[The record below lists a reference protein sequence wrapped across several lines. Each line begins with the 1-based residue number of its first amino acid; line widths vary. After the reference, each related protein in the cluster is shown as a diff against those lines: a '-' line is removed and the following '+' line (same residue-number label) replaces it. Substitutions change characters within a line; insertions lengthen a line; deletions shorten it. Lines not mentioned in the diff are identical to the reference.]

1 MCTRECTEIPN
12 LKGKL
17 LSFRDTV
24 HYQTLGTQRL
34 QAMIQRRPSTLEN
47 RQNSKT
53 PERSPV
59 LEAAT
64 IVRAEDGARLRLRQG
79 LSSTKYTPAIPWH
92 DQRATFHARREH
104 SPGKSN
110 LHSPAIAPLNA
121 NAPPPSPKPTSKASS
136 PEMGALPSAPKNA
149 PAWRTETTFEV
160 TSSDFFLFVDMSGFR
175 RPKCDSK

>member
-24 HYQTLGTQRL
+24 HYRTLGTQRL

-47 RQNSKT
+47 RQNSKA

-79 LSSTKYTPAIPWH
+79 LSSTKYTPAIP
-92 DQRATFHARREH
+92 
-104 SPGKSN
+104 
-110 LHSPAIAPLNA
+110 
-121 NAPPPSPKPTSKASS
+121 
-136 PEMGALPSAPKNA
+136 
-149 PAWRTETTFEV
+149 
-160 TSSDFFLFVDMSGFR
+160 
-175 RPKCDSK
+175 